1 MKKDKIVHCLIV
13 SAAPR
18 EIDRLRAEASRVAR
32 QGEADWWVEK
42 QDKGTHFCFGSSEA
56 KAAFAQLC
64 KSQSVHCSDA

>member
-1 MKKDKIVHCLIV
+1 VHCLIV

-18 EIDRLRAEASRVAR
+18 EIDRLRAEASRIAR

-42 QDKGTHFCFGSSEA
+42 QDKGTHFCFGSREA

-64 KSQSVHCSDA
+64 ESQSVHCSDA